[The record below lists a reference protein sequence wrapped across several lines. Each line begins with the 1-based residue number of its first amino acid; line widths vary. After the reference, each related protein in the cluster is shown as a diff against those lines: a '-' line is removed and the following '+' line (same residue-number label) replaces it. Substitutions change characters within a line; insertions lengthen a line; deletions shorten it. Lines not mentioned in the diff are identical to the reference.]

1 MKCKAS
7 LQHALLDTR
16 MQNQELGCLTGL
28 HTPAQGYNGLLHVA
42 QDSFYRDLSAEEA
55 RNIGAFNFDCPSV
68 RPVRASALHALR
80 RRSDSG

>member
-1 MKCKAS
+1 MLYLTHACKIRNLAAS
-7 LQHALLDTR
+7 
-16 MQNQELGCLTGL
+16 ELGCLTGL
-28 HTPAQGYNGLLHVA
+28 HMPAQGYNGLLHVA

>member
-1 MKCKAS
+1 M
-7 LQHALLDTR
+7 
-16 MQNQELGCLTGL
+16 
-28 HTPAQGYNGLLHVA
+28 PAQGYNGLLHVA